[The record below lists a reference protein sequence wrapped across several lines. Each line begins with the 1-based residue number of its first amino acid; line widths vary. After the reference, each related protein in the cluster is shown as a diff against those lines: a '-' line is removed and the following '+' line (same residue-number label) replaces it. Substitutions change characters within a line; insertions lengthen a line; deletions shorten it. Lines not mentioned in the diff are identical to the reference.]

1 MICVYPADCTDFS
14 TNGNGTL
21 APLSAEVTET
31 LNGEYELTLVHPIDE
46 AGKWQRLVEGC
57 ILRAPVPAAMTPRV
71 NFSAPGDDSGAEV
84 YRIHTDFSGAETRAG
99 TLRLRSGPG
108 TKYKILASYKNK
120 SLVQII
126 AKTNS
131 SWYEVTAPDG
141 KHGYM
146 STKYLV
152 FDHREGSASEATSSV
167 VESRQLRDQP
177 FRIYRVVPELDKITV
192 YARHIFYDLLDN
204 MIQSYKPSSS
214 AVGASVVQTVSSSC
228 LSEHDFTFYSD
239 LDSTAEEVEFENVN
253 PVDAILGEGG
263 IVEKYTG
270 ELTRDWFDV
279 FVVKRVG
286 QDSNVQ
292 IRQAKNLLGIS
303 YDIDLTDVVTR
314 IMPTGEDADGNV
326 LYLPEL
332 YIDSPLIGSYTHP
345 KWIHLAVSE
354 AKEKTDGD
362 ETKTKEQCYVE
373 MRSEAQAQFDAGCD
387 TPTVTLNV
395 DFINCADTEEYREYG
410 FLQNIYLG
418 DAVRVIAPRIGVWV
432 SMRMTQYTY
441 DCLTKKYTQ
450 MTLGPVADTVEGNVI
465 SARQLPS
472 GIITGSKLA
481 INSVGTGALQS
492 GSVGSVQIQMA
503 AIETAHIQDAAIASA
518 KIADAAIGTAK
529 IQDAA
534 VVKAKI
540 AEGAIGSAQIEDVS
554 ITRAKIGN
562 AAIGA
567 AQIEDGVITSAKIGA
582 GEIQT
587 ANIHDA
593 TITTAKITD
602 GAVKNAKIENGA
614 IDTAKIADAAITNA
628 KIGGA
633 AIGTANIQDGAIVRA
648 KILDGEIVTA
658 KIADLAVTG
667 AKIADLAVTTAKI
680 AQAAITN
687 AQIANAAVDTAQIAL
702 GAITAALIAQGA
714 VGTAQI
720 ADASITD
727 AKIVE
732 LTANKINAGTLSV
745 ERLIIRGNNQSL
757 IYAINNMGQP
767 VSAEV
772 DTIDGYVLTQ
782 RTITADKIVT
792 HSITANEL
800 AAHTITANEIL
811 AGTITGNE
819 IAAATIEGSNIKA
832 GTLTTS
838 HVAANFGQTLDLS
851 SNTGINQTVQQIYDD
866 MDAAIAAV
874 GGAEVIVGTQTAA
887 TNAWTG
893 VASFDELKDGQTIL
907 YWLPFAGTSTAA
919 TLNLTLKDGTTTG
932 AKNVYINGTTRCTT
946 QIAVGNVTQMTY
958 RVNTPINGS
967 GSYTGWWITR
977 NQDTTTNYYDRIN
990 YKASV
995 TAVGAIAAGRLG
1007 VFNSAGK
1014 LMLLSTTAFDVT
1026 KPILYVGTAYTASVL
1041 TQTNNYISWG
1051 TAFNLAN
1058 TVSGFSGTAGATVY
1072 IKGTLNGS
1080 MLTPAAG
1087 VLTTT
1092 VPTTED
1098 GYTYVLLGLMS
1109 TTTNAVLAPE
1119 HPMFRYYNGGFKT
1132 VSQIAYEAFVEAD
1145 EAQQAIADL
1154 EIGGRNYVLNSDTE
1168 SSGAADLIGR
1178 YALSEPMVADEE
1190 YTVSLSLSMED
1201 LSRITVRTSDGD
1213 QVLATIELDDVSLQT
1228 VKATFTAQYAS
1239 GKTPDDDPN
1248 YGDILI
1254 YRQPTGDANPGT
1266 TTIHWIK
1273 LEKGNRAT
1281 DWTAAPE
1288 DGEASLETKLS
1299 SVRAQISTEADSIR
1313 QEVQATYALA
1323 SDMTQVRSQVGTLSQ
1338 QSESNF
1344 TWAVTRINQLQE
1356 DLTNAH
1362 EATEDE
1368 LAIFR
1373 TYMSFDENGLV
1384 IGKTGN
1390 PFTFRVV
1397 NDRLAFYMNDTE
1409 VAYLSNNKLY
1419 VTQAEILSKLIIG
1432 HFAFEPQTN
1441 GNLSLIYNG

>member
-1 MICVYPADCTDFS
+1 MICVYPADCIDFS

-71 NFSAPGDDSGAEV
+71 NFTAPGDDNRTEV
-84 YRIHTDFSGAETRAG
+84 WRVNTDFSGAETRKG

-108 TKYKILASYKNK
+108 TKYKVLATYKNG
-120 SLVQII
+120 SFVQVI

-146 STKYLV
+146 STTYLV
-152 FDHREGSASEATSSV
+152 LDHTEGSASEATSSV

-192 YARHIFYDLLDN
+192 YARHVFYDLLDN
-204 MIQSYKPSSS
+204 MIKSYKPSSS
-214 AVGASVVQTVSSSC
+214 AVGASVVQTISSSC

-239 LDSTAEEVEFENVN
+239 LDSQAEDVEFENCN
-253 PVDAILGEGG
+253 PVDALLGEGG
-263 IVEKYTG
+263 VVEKYTG
-270 ELTRDWFDV
+270 ELTRDWWDV
-279 FVVKRVG
+279 YVVKRVG

-332 YIDSPLIGSYTHP
+332 YLDSPLIGSYTHP

-362 ETKTKEQCYVE
+362 DKKTKEQCYAE
-373 MRSEAQAQFDAGCD
+373 MRSQAQAQFDAGCD
-387 TPTVTLNV
+387 TPTVTLSV

-450 MTLGPVADTVEGNVI
+450 MTLGTVADTVEGNVI

-503 AIETAHIQDAAIASA
+503 AIETAHIQDAAISKAKIGEAAVGTAQIEDAAIVRA
-518 KIADAAIGTAK
+518 KIA
-529 IQDAA
+529 Q
-534 VVKAKI
+534 
-540 AEGAIGSAQIEDVS
+540 GAIGSAQIDDAS
-554 ITRAKIGN
+554 ITRAKIGE

-593 TITTAKITD
+593 AITTAKITD

-628 KIGGA
+628 KIDGA

-757 IYAINNMGQP
+757 IYAINNMGQL

-772 DTIDGYVLTQ
+772 DTIDGYVLTE
-782 RTITADKIVT
+782 RTITADKIVV

-838 HVAANFGQTLDLS
+838 HVAADFGQSLDLS
-851 SNTGINQTVQQIYDD
+851 SNQSV
-866 MDAAIAAV
+866 AISVERAMA
-874 GGAEVIVGTQTAA
+874 GMEV
-887 TNAWTG
+887 
-893 VASFDELKDGQTIL
+893 
-907 YWLPFAGTSTAA
+907 
-919 TLNLTLKDGTTTG
+919 
-932 AKNVYINGTTRCTT
+932 
-946 QIAVGNVTQMTY
+946 
-958 RVNTPINGS
+958 
-967 GSYTGWWITR
+967 
-977 NQDTTTNYYDRIN
+977 
-990 YKASV
+990 
-995 TAVGAIAAGRLG
+995 
-1007 VFNSAGK
+1007 
-1014 LMLLSTTAFDVT
+1014 
-1026 KPILYVGTAYTASVL
+1026 
-1041 TQTNNYISWG
+1041 
-1051 TAFNLAN
+1051 
-1058 TVSGFSGTAGATVY
+1058 
-1072 IKGTLNGS
+1072 
-1080 MLTPAAG
+1080 
-1087 VLTTT
+1087 
-1092 VPTTED
+1092 
-1098 GYTYVLLGLMS
+1098 
-1109 TTTNAVLAPE
+1109 
-1119 HPMFRYYNGGFKT
+1119 
-1132 VSQIAYEAFVEAD
+1132 
-1145 EAQQAIADL
+1145 
-1154 EIGGRNYVLNSDTE
+1154 GGRNYVLNSDSENT
-1168 SSGAADLIGR
+1168 GTDDLIAR
-1178 YALSEPMVADEE
+1178 YSLAEAMEEDEK
-1190 YTVSLSLSMED
+1190 YTISLSISMED

-1213 QVLATIELDDVSLQT
+1213 KVLATISLDDVGIQT
-1228 VKATFTAQYAS
+1228 VKATFTAEYAS
-1239 GKTPDDDPN
+1239 GKSPEDNPS

-1254 YRQPTGDANPGT
+1254 YREPTGDADPGT
-1266 TTIHWIK
+1266 TTVHWVK
-1273 LEKGNRAT
+1273 LERGTLAT
-1281 DWTAAPE
+1281 DYTAAPE
-1288 DGEASLETKLS
+1288 DGEASLEQKLS
-1299 SVRAQISTEADSIR
+1299 SVRAQISNEGDSIR

-1323 SDMTQVRSQVGTLSQ
+1323 SDMSQVKTQVGTLSQ

>member
-1 MICVYPADCTDFS
+1 MICVYPADCADFS

-21 APLSAEVTET
+21 SPLSANVTET
-31 LNGEYELTLVHPIDE
+31 LNGEYELELVHPIDE

-71 NFSAPGDDSGAEV
+71 HFSALGDDSGAEV
-84 YRIHTDFSGAETRAG
+84 WRVNTDFSGAQTRKG

-108 TKYKILASYKNK
+108 TKYKTLASYKHG
-120 SLVQII
+120 SLVQVVT
-126 AKTNS
+126 KTNS

-146 STKYLV
+146 STTYLV
-152 FDHREGSASEATSSV
+152 FDHRESSASEAVSST
-167 VESRQLRDQP
+167 VEERQLRDQP

-192 YARHIFYDLLDN
+192 YARHVFYDLLDN
-204 MIQSYKPSSS
+204 MIKSYKPSSS
-214 AVGASVVQTVSSSC
+214 AVGASVVQTISSSC

-239 LDSTAEEVEFENVN
+239 LDSRAEDVEFVNIN
-253 PVDAILGEGG
+253 PVDALLGEGG
-263 IVEKYTG
+263 VVEKYKG
-270 ELTRDWFDV
+270 ELTRDWWDV
-279 FVVKRVG
+279 FLVKRVG

-303 YDIDLTDVVTR
+303 YDVDLTDVVTR

-332 YIDSPLIGSYTHP
+332 FIDSPLIGNYTHQ
-345 KWIHLAVSE
+345 KWIHLPVSD

-362 ETKTKEQCYVE
+362 DKKTKEQCYAA
-373 MRSEAQAQFDAGCD
+373 MREAVQAQYDAGCD
-387 TPTVTLNV
+387 MPTVTLNV
-395 DFINCADTEEYREYG
+395 DFINCAETEEYKEYG

-418 DAVRVIAPRIGVWV
+418 DAVRVIAPRIGVQV

-441 DCLTKKYTQ
+441 DCLTKKYTS
-450 MTLGPVADTVEGNVI
+450 MTLGTVADTVEGNTI

-503 AIETAHIQDAAIASA
+503 AIETAHIQDAAISNAKIGQAAVGTANIQDASIVQA
-518 KIADAAIGTAK
+518 KIAEGAIGTAQ
-529 IQDAA
+529 IGDATIDR
-534 VVKAKI
+534 AKI
-540 AEGAIGSAQIEDVS
+540 KEGAIGSAQIED
-554 ITRAKIGN
+554 
-562 AAIGA
+562 
-567 AQIEDGVITSAKIGA
+567 GVITAAHIGA
-582 GEIQT
+582 GEIQE
-587 ANIHDA
+587 ANIHDGA
-593 TITTAKITD
+593 ITHAKITD
-602 GAVKNAKIENGA
+602 GAIRNAHIQDGA

-633 AIGTANIQDGAIVRA
+633 AISTANIQDGAIVRA

-658 KIADLAVTG
+658 KIADLAVAG

-757 IYAINNMGQP
+757 IYAINNMGQL

-772 DTIDGYVLTQ
+772 DTIDGYVLTE
-782 RTITADKIVT
+782 RTITADKIVV

-838 HVAANFGQTLDLS
+838 HVAADFGESLDLS
-851 SNTGINQTVQQIYDD
+851 SNRSV
-866 MDAAIAAV
+866 AISV
-874 GGAEVIVGTQTAA
+874 E
-887 TNAWTG
+887 
-893 VASFDELKDGQTIL
+893 
-907 YWLPFAGTSTAA
+907 
-919 TLNLTLKDGTTTG
+919 
-932 AKNVYINGTTRCTT
+932 
-946 QIAVGNVTQMTY
+946 
-958 RVNTPINGS
+958 
-967 GSYTGWWITR
+967 
-977 NQDTTTNYYDRIN
+977 
-990 YKASV
+990 KALEGMSV
-995 TAVGAIAAGRLG
+995 
-1007 VFNSAGK
+1007 
-1014 LMLLSTTAFDVT
+1014 
-1026 KPILYVGTAYTASVL
+1026 
-1041 TQTNNYISWG
+1041 
-1051 TAFNLAN
+1051 
-1058 TVSGFSGTAGATVY
+1058 
-1072 IKGTLNGS
+1072 
-1080 MLTPAAG
+1080 
-1087 VLTTT
+1087 
-1092 VPTTED
+1092 
-1098 GYTYVLLGLMS
+1098 
-1109 TTTNAVLAPE
+1109 
-1119 HPMFRYYNGGFKT
+1119 
-1132 VSQIAYEAFVEAD
+1132 
-1145 EAQQAIADL
+1145 
-1154 EIGGRNYVLNSDTE
+1154 GGRNYVLNSGSE
-1168 SSGAADLIGR
+1168 STGTADLIAR
-1178 YALSEPMVADEE
+1178 YSLAEAMEE
-1190 YTVSLSLSMED
+1190 GETYSISLSISMLD
-1201 LSRITVRTSDGD
+1201 LSRITVRTSEGD
-1213 QVLATIELDDVSLQT
+1213 KVLATIRLDDVDTQT
-1228 VKATFTAQYAS
+1228 VNASFTAEYAS
-1239 GKTPDDDPN
+1239 GKTPDDNPD

-1254 YRQPTGDANPGT
+1254 YRDPTGDADPET
-1266 TTIHWIK
+1266 TTVHWVK
-1273 LEKGNRAT
+1273 LEKGSMAT
-1281 DWTAAPE
+1281 DYTAAPE
-1288 DGEASLETKLS
+1288 DGEASLEQKLA
-1299 SVRAQISTEADSIR
+1299 SVRAQISTEGDSIR
-1313 QEVQATYALA
+1313 QEVQANYALA
-1323 SDMTQVRSQVGTLSQ
+1323 SDMSQVKSQMGTLSE

-1344 TWAVTRINQLQE
+1344 TWAVTRINQMQQDME
-1356 DLTNAH
+1356 TAQ
-1362 EATEDE
+1362 EATEE
-1368 LAIFR
+1368 QLAVFR
-1373 TYMSFDENGLV
+1373 TYMTFDEDGLI

-1397 NDRLAFYMNDTE
+1397 NDRLTFYMNDTE

-1419 VTQAEILSKLIIG
+1419 VTQAEIISKLIIG
-1432 HFAFEPQTN
+1432 RFAFEPQTN

>member
-71 NFSAPGDDSGAEV
+71 NFTAPGDDNRTEV
-84 YRIHTDFSGAETRAG
+84 WRVNTDFSGAETRKG

-108 TKYKILASYKNK
+108 TKYKVLATYKNG
-120 SLVQII
+120 SFVQVI

-146 STKYLV
+146 STTYLV
-152 FDHREGSASEATSSV
+152 LDHTEGSASEATSSV

-192 YARHIFYDLLDN
+192 YARHVFYDLLDN
-204 MIQSYKPSSS
+204 MIKSYKPSSS
-214 AVGASVVQTVSSSC
+214 AVGASVVQTISSSC

-239 LDSTAEEVEFENVN
+239 LDSQAEDVEFENCN
-253 PVDAILGEGG
+253 PVDALLGEGG
-263 IVEKYTG
+263 VVEKYTG
-270 ELTRDWFDV
+270 ELTRDWWDV
-279 FVVKRVG
+279 YVVKRVG

-332 YIDSPLIGSYTHP
+332 FLDSPLIGSYTHP

-362 ETKTKEQCYVE
+362 DKKTKEQCYTE
-373 MRSEAQAQFDAGCD
+373 MRSQAQAQFDAGCD
-387 TPTVTLNV
+387 TPTVTLSV

-450 MTLGPVADTVEGNVI
+450 MTLGTVSDTVEGNVI

-472 GIITGSKLA
+472 SIITGSKLA
-481 INSVGTGALQS
+481 INSVGTGQLQS

-503 AIETAHIQDAAIASA
+503 AIETAHIQDAAISKAKIGEAAVGTAQIEDAAIVRA
-518 KIADAAIGTAK
+518 KIA
-529 IQDAA
+529 Q
-534 VVKAKI
+534 
-540 AEGAIGSAQIEDVS
+540 GAIGSAQIDDAS
-554 ITRAKIGN
+554 ITRAKIGE

-593 TITTAKITD
+593 AITTAKIVD

-628 KIGGA
+628 KIDGA

-757 IYAINNMGQP
+757 IYAINNMGEL

-772 DTIDGYVLTQ
+772 DTIDGYVLTE
-782 RTITADKIVT
+782 RTITADKIVV

-838 HVAANFGQTLDLS
+838 HVAADFGQSLDLS
-851 SNTGINQTVQQIYDD
+851 SNQSV
-866 MDAAIAAV
+866 AISVERAMA
-874 GGAEVIVGTQTAA
+874 GMEV
-887 TNAWTG
+887 
-893 VASFDELKDGQTIL
+893 
-907 YWLPFAGTSTAA
+907 
-919 TLNLTLKDGTTTG
+919 
-932 AKNVYINGTTRCTT
+932 
-946 QIAVGNVTQMTY
+946 
-958 RVNTPINGS
+958 
-967 GSYTGWWITR
+967 
-977 NQDTTTNYYDRIN
+977 
-990 YKASV
+990 
-995 TAVGAIAAGRLG
+995 
-1007 VFNSAGK
+1007 
-1014 LMLLSTTAFDVT
+1014 
-1026 KPILYVGTAYTASVL
+1026 
-1041 TQTNNYISWG
+1041 
-1051 TAFNLAN
+1051 
-1058 TVSGFSGTAGATVY
+1058 
-1072 IKGTLNGS
+1072 
-1080 MLTPAAG
+1080 
-1087 VLTTT
+1087 
-1092 VPTTED
+1092 
-1098 GYTYVLLGLMS
+1098 
-1109 TTTNAVLAPE
+1109 
-1119 HPMFRYYNGGFKT
+1119 
-1132 VSQIAYEAFVEAD
+1132 
-1145 EAQQAIADL
+1145 
-1154 EIGGRNYVLNSDTE
+1154 GGRNYVLNSDSENT
-1168 SSGAADLIGR
+1168 GTADLIAR
-1178 YALSEPMVADEE
+1178 YTLAEAMEEDEK
-1190 YTVSLSLSMED
+1190 YTVSLSISMED

-1213 QVLATIELDDVSLQT
+1213 KVLATISLDDVGIQT
-1228 VKATFTAQYAS
+1228 VKATFTAEYAS
-1239 GKTPDDDPN
+1239 GKSPEDIPS

-1254 YRQPTGDANPGT
+1254 YREPTGDADPGT
-1266 TTIHWIK
+1266 TTVHWIK
-1273 LEKGNRAT
+1273 LERGTLAT
-1281 DWTAAPE
+1281 DYTAAPE
-1288 DGEASLETKLS
+1288 DGEASLEQKLS
-1299 SVRAQISTEADSIR
+1299 SVRAQISNEGDSIR

-1323 SDMTQVRSQVGTLSQ
+1323 SDMSQVKTQVGTLSQ

>member
-1 MICVYPADCTDFS
+1 MVSEQRRITRRFLFTLLEVIPMICVYRADCTDFS

-71 NFSAPGDDSGAEV
+71 NFTAPGDDNRTEV
-84 YRIHTDFSGAETRAG
+84 WRVNTDFSGAETRKG

-108 TKYKILASYKNK
+108 TKYKVLATYKNG
-120 SLVQII
+120 SFVQVI

-146 STKYLV
+146 STTYLV
-152 FDHREGSASEATSSV
+152 LDHTEGSASEATSSV

-192 YARHIFYDLLDN
+192 YARHVFYDLLDN
-204 MIQSYKPSSS
+204 MIKSYKPSSS
-214 AVGASVVQTVSSSC
+214 AVGASVVQTISSSC

-239 LDSTAEEVEFENVN
+239 LDSQAEDVEFENCN
-253 PVDAILGEGG
+253 PVDALLGEGG
-263 IVEKYTG
+263 VVEKYTG
-270 ELTRDWFDV
+270 ELTRDWWDV
-279 FVVKRVG
+279 YVVKRVG
-286 QDSNVQ
+286 QESNVQ

-332 YIDSPLIGSYTHP
+332 FLDSPLIGSYTHP
-345 KWIHLAVSE
+345 KWIHLPVSE
-354 AKEKTDGD
+354 AKEVTDGD
-362 ETKTKEQCYVE
+362 EPKSKTQCYAE
-373 MRSEAQAQFDAGCD
+373 MRKAAQTEFDAGCD
-387 TPTVTLNV
+387 LPTVMLKV
-395 DFINCADTEEYREYG
+395 DFVNCSDAEEYKQYAALTDI
-410 FLQNIYLG
+410 FLG
-418 DAVRVIAPRIGVWV
+418 DSVRVIARRIGVEV

-441 DCLTKKYTQ
+441 DCLTKKYTSV
-450 MTLGPVADTVEGNVI
+450 TLGTVADTLASSMI
-465 SARQLPS
+465 STRQLAS
-472 GIITGSKLA
+472 GSITGAKLA
-481 INSVGTGALQS
+481 INSVGTGQLQS

-503 AIETAHIQDAAIASA
+503 AIETAHIQDAAISKAKIGEAAVGTAQIEDAAIIRA
-518 KIADAAIGTAK
+518 KIAQA
-529 IQDAA
+529 
-534 VVKAKI
+534 
-540 AEGAIGSAQIEDVS
+540 AIGSAQIDDAA
-554 ITRAKIGN
+554 ITRAKIDE

-582 GEIQT
+582 GEIQE
-587 ANIHDA
+587 ANIQDGA
-593 TITTAKITD
+593 ITRAKIVD
-602 GAVKNAKIENGA
+602 GAIRNAHIENGA

-628 KIGGA
+628 KIDGA

-687 AQIANAAVDTAQIAL
+687 AQIANAAVGTAQIAL
-702 GAITAALIAQGA
+702 GAITSALIAQGA
-714 VGTAQI
+714 IGTAQI
-720 ADASITD
+720 EDGSITN
-727 AKIVE
+727 AKIVD

-757 IYAINNMGQP
+757 IYAINNMGQL

-772 DTIDGYVLTQ
+772 DTIDGYVLTE
-782 RTITADKIVT
+782 RTITADKIVV

-838 HVAANFGQTLDLS
+838 HVAADFGQSLDLS
-851 SNTGINQTVQQIYDD
+851 SNQSV
-866 MDAAIAAV
+866 AISVERAMA
-874 GGAEVIVGTQTAA
+874 GMEV
-887 TNAWTG
+887 
-893 VASFDELKDGQTIL
+893 
-907 YWLPFAGTSTAA
+907 
-919 TLNLTLKDGTTTG
+919 
-932 AKNVYINGTTRCTT
+932 
-946 QIAVGNVTQMTY
+946 
-958 RVNTPINGS
+958 
-967 GSYTGWWITR
+967 
-977 NQDTTTNYYDRIN
+977 
-990 YKASV
+990 
-995 TAVGAIAAGRLG
+995 
-1007 VFNSAGK
+1007 
-1014 LMLLSTTAFDVT
+1014 
-1026 KPILYVGTAYTASVL
+1026 
-1041 TQTNNYISWG
+1041 
-1051 TAFNLAN
+1051 
-1058 TVSGFSGTAGATVY
+1058 
-1072 IKGTLNGS
+1072 
-1080 MLTPAAG
+1080 
-1087 VLTTT
+1087 
-1092 VPTTED
+1092 
-1098 GYTYVLLGLMS
+1098 
-1109 TTTNAVLAPE
+1109 
-1119 HPMFRYYNGGFKT
+1119 
-1132 VSQIAYEAFVEAD
+1132 
-1145 EAQQAIADL
+1145 
-1154 EIGGRNYVLNSDTE
+1154 GGRNYVLNSDSENT
-1168 SSGAADLIGR
+1168 GNADLIAR
-1178 YALSEPMVADEE
+1178 YSLAEAMEEDEK
-1190 YTVSLSLSMED
+1190 YTISLSISMED

-1213 QVLATIELDDVSLQT
+1213 KVLATISLDDVGIQT
-1228 VKATFTAQYAS
+1228 VKATFTAEYAS
-1239 GKTPDDDPN
+1239 GKSPEDNPS

-1254 YRQPTGDANPGT
+1254 YREPTGDADPGT
-1266 TTIHWIK
+1266 TTVHWVK
-1273 LEKGNRAT
+1273 LERGTLAT
-1281 DWTAAPE
+1281 DYTAAPE
-1288 DGEASLETKLS
+1288 DGEASLEQKLS
-1299 SVRAQISTEADSIR
+1299 SVRAQISNEGDSIR

-1323 SDMTQVRSQVGTLSQ
+1323 SDMSQVKTQVGTLSQ

>member
-46 AGKWQRLVEGC
+46 AGKWQRLGEGC
-57 ILRAPVPAAMTPRV
+57 ILHAPVPAAMTHRV
-71 NFSAPGDDSGAEV
+71 NFTAPGDDNRTEV
-84 YRIHTDFSGAETRAG
+84 WRVNTDFSGAETRKG

-108 TKYKILASYKNK
+108 TKYKVLATYKNG
-120 SLVQII
+120 SFVQVI

-146 STKYLV
+146 STTYLEL
-152 FDHREGSASEATSSV
+152 DHTEGSASEATSSV

-177 FRIYRVVPELDKITV
+177 FRIYRVVPGLDKITV
-192 YARHIFYDLLDN
+192 YARHVFYDLLDN
-204 MIQSYKPSSS
+204 MIKSYKPSSS
-214 AVGASVVQTVSSSC
+214 AVGASVVQTISSSC

-239 LDSTAEEVEFENVN
+239 MDSQAEDVEFENCN
-253 PVDAILGEGG
+253 PVDALLGEGG
-263 IVEKYTG
+263 VVEKYTG
-270 ELTRDWFDV
+270 ELTRDWWDV
-279 FVVKRVG
+279 YVVKRVG

-332 YIDSPLIGSYTHP
+332 FLDSPLIGRYTHP

-362 ETKTKEQCYVE
+362 EKKTKEQCYTE
-373 MRSEAQAQFDAGCD
+373 MRSQAQAQFDAGCD
-387 TPTVTLNV
+387 TPTVTLSV

-450 MTLGPVADTVEGNVI
+450 MTLGTVADTVEGNVI

-481 INSVGTGALQS
+481 INSVGTGQLQS

-503 AIETAHIQDAAIASA
+503 AIETAHIQDAAISKAKIGEAAVGAAQIEDAAIIRA
-518 KIADAAIGTAK
+518 KIA
-529 IQDAA
+529 Q
-534 VVKAKI
+534 
-540 AEGAIGSAQIEDVS
+540 GAIGSAQIDDAS
-554 ITRAKIGN
+554 ITRAKIGE

-593 TITTAKITD
+593 AITTAKITD

-702 GAITAALIAQGA
+702 GAITTALIAQGA

-757 IYAINNMGQP
+757 IYAINNMGEL

-772 DTIDGYVLTQ
+772 DTIDGYVLTE
-782 RTITADKIVT
+782 RTITADKIVV

-838 HVAANFGQTLDLS
+838 HAAADFGQSLDLS
-851 SNTGINQTVQQIYDD
+851 SNQSV
-866 MDAAIAAV
+866 AISVERAMA
-874 GGAEVIVGTQTAA
+874 GMEV
-887 TNAWTG
+887 
-893 VASFDELKDGQTIL
+893 
-907 YWLPFAGTSTAA
+907 
-919 TLNLTLKDGTTTG
+919 
-932 AKNVYINGTTRCTT
+932 
-946 QIAVGNVTQMTY
+946 
-958 RVNTPINGS
+958 
-967 GSYTGWWITR
+967 
-977 NQDTTTNYYDRIN
+977 
-990 YKASV
+990 
-995 TAVGAIAAGRLG
+995 
-1007 VFNSAGK
+1007 
-1014 LMLLSTTAFDVT
+1014 
-1026 KPILYVGTAYTASVL
+1026 
-1041 TQTNNYISWG
+1041 
-1051 TAFNLAN
+1051 
-1058 TVSGFSGTAGATVY
+1058 
-1072 IKGTLNGS
+1072 
-1080 MLTPAAG
+1080 
-1087 VLTTT
+1087 
-1092 VPTTED
+1092 
-1098 GYTYVLLGLMS
+1098 
-1109 TTTNAVLAPE
+1109 
-1119 HPMFRYYNGGFKT
+1119 
-1132 VSQIAYEAFVEAD
+1132 
-1145 EAQQAIADL
+1145 
-1154 EIGGRNYVLNSDTE
+1154 GGRNYALNSDSENT
-1168 SSGAADLIGR
+1168 GTADLIAR
-1178 YALSEPMVADEE
+1178 YTLAEAMEEDEK
-1190 YTVSLSLSMED
+1190 YTVSLSISMED
-1201 LSRITVRTSDGD
+1201 LSKITVRTSGGD
-1213 QVLATIELDDVSLQT
+1213 QVLATINLDDVSLQT
-1228 VKATFTAQYAS
+1228 VKVAFTAQYAS
-1239 GKTPDDDPN
+1239 GKTPDDDPSC
-1248 YGDILI
+1248 GDILI
-1254 YRQPTGDANPGT
+1254 YREPTGDADPGT
-1266 TTIHWIK
+1266 TTAHWIK
-1273 LEKGNRAT
+1273 LERGTLAT
-1281 DWTAAPE
+1281 DYTAAPE
-1288 DGEASLETKLS
+1288 DGEASLEQKLS
-1299 SVRAQISTEADSIR
+1299 SVRAQISNEGDSIR

-1323 SDMTQVRSQVGTLSQ
+1323 SDMSQVKTQVGTLSQ

-1419 VTQAEILSKLIIG
+1419 VTQAEIISKLIIG
-1432 HFAFEPQTN
+1432 RFAFEPQTN

>member
-21 APLSAEVTET
+21 SPLSAEVTET

-71 NFSAPGDDSGAEV
+71 HFSAPGDDSGADV
-84 YRIHTDFSGAETRAG
+84 WRVNTDFSGAQTRKG

-108 TKYKILASYKNK
+108 TKYKTLASYKHG
-120 SLVQII
+120 SLVQVV
-126 AKTNS
+126 AKTNN

-146 STKYLV
+146 STTYLV
-152 FDHREGSASEATSSV
+152 FDHRESSASEAVSST
-167 VESRQLRDQP
+167 VEERQLRDQP

-192 YARHIFYDLLDN
+192 YARHVFYDLLDN
-204 MIQSYKPSSS
+204 MIQSYKPSSA

-239 LDSTAEEVEFENVN
+239 LDSTAEDVEFENCN
-253 PVDAILGEGG
+253 PVDALLGEGG
-263 IVEKYTG
+263 VVEKYTG
-270 ELTRDWFDV
+270 ELTRDWWDV
-279 FVVKRVG
+279 YVVKRVG

-332 YIDSPLIGSYTHP
+332 FLDSPLIGSYTHP

-362 ETKTKEQCYVE
+362 DKKTKEQCYTE
-373 MRSEAQAQFDAGCD
+373 MRSQAQAQFDAGCD
-387 TPTVTLNV
+387 TPTVTLSV

-441 DCLTKKYTQ
+441 DCMTKKYTQ
-450 MTLGPVADTVEGNVI
+450 MTLGTVADTVEGNVI

-472 GIITGSKLA
+472 GIITGNKLA
-481 INSVGTGALQS
+481 INSVGTGQLQS

-503 AIETAHIQDAAIASA
+503 AIETAHIQDAAISKAKIGEAAVGTAQIEDAAIVRA
-518 KIADAAIGTAK
+518 KIA
-529 IQDAA
+529 Q
-534 VVKAKI
+534 
-540 AEGAIGSAQIEDVS
+540 GAIGSAQIDDAS
-554 ITRAKIGN
+554 ITRAKIGE

-593 TITTAKITD
+593 AITTAKITD

-614 IDTAKIADAAITNA
+614 IDTAKIADAVITNA
-628 KIGGA
+628 KIDGA
-633 AIGTANIQDGAIVRA
+633 AIGTANIQDSAIVRA

-687 AQIANAAVDTAQIAL
+687 AKIANAAVDTAQIAL
-702 GAITAALIAQGA
+702 GAITAALIAHGA

-732 LTANKINAGTLSV
+732 LTANKITAGTLSV
-745 ERLIIRGNNQSL
+745 ERLIIRGSEQSL
-757 IYAINNMGQP
+757 IYAINNMGQL

-866 MDAAIAAV
+866 MDAAIAAA

-893 VASFDELKDGQTIL
+893 VASFSELKDGQTIL
-907 YWLPFAGTSTAA
+907 YWLPYAGTSTAA
-919 TLNLTLKDGTTTG
+919 TLNLTLSGGGTTG

-946 QIAVGNVTQMTY
+946 QIAVGNVVQMTY

-977 NQDTTTNYYDRIN
+977 NQDTTTNYFDRIN

-995 TAVGAIAAGRLG
+995 TAAGAIPSGRLG

-1014 LMLLSTTAFDVT
+1014 LILLSTTAFDVT
-1026 KPILYVGTAYTASVL
+1026 KPILYIGTAYTASAL
-1041 TQTNNYISWG
+1041 TQTNNYIAWG
-1051 TAFNLAN
+1051 TAFSLAN

-1080 MLTPAAG
+1080 MFAPVTG

-1098 GYTYVLLGLMS
+1098 GYTYILLGLMS
-1109 TTTNAVLAPE
+1109 TTVNAVLAPE
-1119 HPMFRYYNGGFKT
+1119 HPMFQFRNGSFKT
-1132 VSQIAYEAFVEAD
+1132 ISQLAYEAFVEAE
-1145 EAQQAIADL
+1145 EAQEAIDNL
-1154 EIGGRNYVLNSDTE
+1154 EVGGRNYALA
-1168 SSGAADLIGR
+1168 SGSEQTGTADLIAR
-1178 YALSEPMVADEE
+1178 YALSEPMVEGDE
-1190 YTVSLSLSMED
+1190 YTISLSISMED
-1201 LSRITVRTSDGD
+1201 LTRITVRTSGGLER
-1213 QVLATIELDDVSLQT
+1213 LATVNLDDLGLQT
-1228 VKATFTAQYAS
+1228 VKVTFIASYADNAS
-1239 GKTPDDDPN
+1239 PDDDPDN
-1248 YGDILI
+1248 ADILI
-1254 YRQPTGDANPGT
+1254 YREPTGDADPGT
-1266 TTIHWIK
+1266 TTIHWLK

-1288 DGEASLETKLS
+1288 DSEEALETKLA

-1313 QEVQATYALA
+1313 SEVQATYALA
-1323 SDMTQVRSQVGTLSQ
+1323 SDMTQVRSQVGTLSE

-1344 TWAVTRINQLQE
+1344 TWAVTRINQMQQDME
-1356 DLTNAH
+1356 TAQ
-1362 EATEDE
+1362 EATEE
-1368 LAIFR
+1368 QLAIFR
-1373 TYMSFDENGLV
+1373 TYMSFDDNGLV

-1419 VTQAEILSKLIIG
+1419 VTQAEILTKLIIG

>member
-31 LNGEYELTLVHPIDE
+31 LNGEYELTLVHPIDD
-46 AGKWQRLVEGC
+46 AGKCQRLVEGC

-71 NFSAPGDDSGAEV
+71 NFTAPGDDNRTEV
-84 YRIHTDFSGAETRAG
+84 WRVNTDFSGAETRKG

-108 TKYKILASYKNK
+108 TKYKVLATYKNG
-120 SLVQII
+120 SFVQVI
-126 AKTNS
+126 AKASS

-146 STKYLV
+146 STTYLV
-152 FDHREGSASEATSSV
+152 LDHTEGSASEATSSV

-192 YARHIFYDLLDN
+192 YARHVFYDLLDN
-204 MIQSYKPSSS
+204 MIKSYKPSSS
-214 AVGASVVQTVSSSC
+214 AVGASVVQTISSSC

-239 LDSTAEEVEFENVN
+239 LDSQAEDVEFENCN
-253 PVDAILGEGG
+253 PVDALLGEGG
-263 IVEKYTG
+263 VVEKYTG
-270 ELTRDWFDV
+270 ELTRDWWDV
-279 FVVKRVG
+279 YVVKRVG

-332 YIDSPLIGSYTHP
+332 FLDSPLIGSYTHP

-362 ETKTKEQCYVE
+362 DKKTKEQCYAE
-373 MRSEAQAQFDAGCD
+373 MRSQAQAQFDAGCD
-387 TPTVTLNV
+387 TPTVTLSV

-450 MTLGPVADTVEGNVI
+450 MTLGTVADTVEGNVI

-481 INSVGTGALQS
+481 INSVGTGQLQS

-503 AIETAHIQDAAIASA
+503 AIETAHIQDAAISKAKIGEAAVGTAQIEDAAIIRA
-518 KIADAAIGTAK
+518 KIA
-529 IQDAA
+529 Q
-534 VVKAKI
+534 
-540 AEGAIGSAQIEDVS
+540 GAIGSAQIDDAS
-554 ITRAKIGN
+554 ITRAKIGE

-587 ANIHDA
+587 ANIHDGA
-593 TITTAKITD
+593 ITNAKITN
-602 GAVKNAKIENGA
+602 GAIRNAHIQDGA

-628 KIGGA
+628 KIDGA

-745 ERLIIRGNNQSL
+745 ERLIRGNNQSL
-757 IYAINNMGQP
+757 IYAINNMGQL

-772 DTIDGYVLTQ
+772 DTIDGYVLTE
-782 RTITADKIVT
+782 RTITADKIVV

-838 HVAANFGQTLDLS
+838 HVAADFGQSLDLS
-851 SNTGINQTVQQIYDD
+851 SNQSV
-866 MDAAIAAV
+866 AISVERAMA
-874 GGAEVIVGTQTAA
+874 GMEV
-887 TNAWTG
+887 
-893 VASFDELKDGQTIL
+893 
-907 YWLPFAGTSTAA
+907 
-919 TLNLTLKDGTTTG
+919 
-932 AKNVYINGTTRCTT
+932 
-946 QIAVGNVTQMTY
+946 
-958 RVNTPINGS
+958 
-967 GSYTGWWITR
+967 
-977 NQDTTTNYYDRIN
+977 
-990 YKASV
+990 
-995 TAVGAIAAGRLG
+995 
-1007 VFNSAGK
+1007 
-1014 LMLLSTTAFDVT
+1014 
-1026 KPILYVGTAYTASVL
+1026 
-1041 TQTNNYISWG
+1041 
-1051 TAFNLAN
+1051 
-1058 TVSGFSGTAGATVY
+1058 
-1072 IKGTLNGS
+1072 
-1080 MLTPAAG
+1080 
-1087 VLTTT
+1087 
-1092 VPTTED
+1092 
-1098 GYTYVLLGLMS
+1098 
-1109 TTTNAVLAPE
+1109 
-1119 HPMFRYYNGGFKT
+1119 
-1132 VSQIAYEAFVEAD
+1132 
-1145 EAQQAIADL
+1145 
-1154 EIGGRNYVLNSDTE
+1154 GGRNYVLNSDSENT
-1168 SSGAADLIGR
+1168 GNADLIAR
-1178 YALSEPMVADEE
+1178 YSLAEAMEEDEK
-1190 YTVSLSLSMED
+1190 YTISLSISMED

-1213 QVLATIELDDVSLQT
+1213 KVLATISLDDVGTQT
-1228 VKATFTAQYAS
+1228 VKTTFTAQYAS
-1239 GKTPDDDPN
+1239 GKAPDDDPS

-1254 YRQPTGDANPGT
+1254 YREPTGDADPGT
-1266 TTIHWIK
+1266 TTVHWIK
-1273 LEKGNRAT
+1273 LERGTMAT
-1281 DWTAAPE
+1281 DYTAAPE
-1288 DGEASLETKLS
+1288 DGEASLEQKLS
-1299 SVRAQISTEADSIR
+1299 SVRAQISNEGDSIR

-1323 SDMTQVRSQVGTLSQ
+1323 SDMSQVKTQVGTLSQ

>member
-14 TNGNGTL
+14 TNGNGTIE
-21 APLSAEVTET
+21 PTSALVTET
-31 LNGEYELTLVHPIDE
+31 LNGEYELQLVHPIDD

-57 ILRAPVPAAMTPRV
+57 ILRAPVPAATTPRV
-71 NFSAPGDDSGAEV
+71 HFSAPGDDSGTEI
-84 YRIHTDFSGAETRAG
+84 YRIHTDFPGAETRKG
-99 TLRLRSGPG
+99 TLNLRSGPG
-108 TKYKILASYKNK
+108 RNYKILAAYKNT
-120 SLVQII
+120 LTVQVI
-126 AKTNS
+126 AKTS
-131 SWYEVTAPDG
+131 SAWYEVTAPDG

-146 STKYLV
+146 STTYLV
-152 FDHREGSASEATSSV
+152 LDHTEGSASEATSSV

-192 YARHIFYDLLDN
+192 YARHVFYDLLDN
-204 MIQSYKPSSS
+204 MIKSYKPSSS
-214 AVGASVVQTVSSSC
+214 AVGASVVQTISSSC

-239 LDSTAEEVEFENVN
+239 LDSRAEDVEFENCN
-253 PVDAILGEGG
+253 PVDALLGEGG
-263 IVEKYTG
+263 VVEKYTG
-270 ELTRDWFDV
+270 ELTRDWWDV
-279 FVVKRVG
+279 YVVKRVG

-332 YIDSPLIGSYTHP
+332 FLDSPLIGSYTHP

-362 ETKTKEQCYVE
+362 EKKTKEQCYTE
-373 MRSEAQAQFDAGCD
+373 MRSQAQAQFDAGCD
-387 TPTVTLNV
+387 TPTVTLSV

-450 MTLGPVADTVEGNVI
+450 MTLGTVADTVEGNVI

-481 INSVGTGALQS
+481 INSVGAGQLQS

-503 AIETAHIQDAAIASA
+503 AIETAHIQDAAISKAKIGEAAVGAAQIEDAAIIRA
-518 KIADAAIGTAK
+518 KIA
-529 IQDAA
+529 QS
-534 VVKAKI
+534 
-540 AEGAIGSAQIEDVS
+540 AIGSAQIDDAS
-554 ITRAKIGN
+554 ITRAKIGE

-582 GEIQT
+582 GEIQE

-593 TITTAKITD
+593 AITTAKITD

-628 KIGGA
+628 KIDGA

-658 KIADLAVTG
+658 KIADLVVTG

-757 IYAINNMGQP
+757 IYAINNMGQL

-772 DTIDGYVLTQ
+772 DTIDGYVLTE
-782 RTITADKIVT
+782 RTITADKIMV

-811 AGTITGNE
+811 AETITGNE

-838 HVAANFGQTLDLS
+838 HVAADFGQSLDLS
-851 SNTGINQTVQQIYDD
+851 SNQSV
-866 MDAAIAAV
+866 AISVERAMA
-874 GGAEVIVGTQTAA
+874 GMEV
-887 TNAWTG
+887 
-893 VASFDELKDGQTIL
+893 
-907 YWLPFAGTSTAA
+907 
-919 TLNLTLKDGTTTG
+919 
-932 AKNVYINGTTRCTT
+932 
-946 QIAVGNVTQMTY
+946 
-958 RVNTPINGS
+958 
-967 GSYTGWWITR
+967 
-977 NQDTTTNYYDRIN
+977 
-990 YKASV
+990 
-995 TAVGAIAAGRLG
+995 
-1007 VFNSAGK
+1007 
-1014 LMLLSTTAFDVT
+1014 
-1026 KPILYVGTAYTASVL
+1026 
-1041 TQTNNYISWG
+1041 
-1051 TAFNLAN
+1051 
-1058 TVSGFSGTAGATVY
+1058 
-1072 IKGTLNGS
+1072 
-1080 MLTPAAG
+1080 
-1087 VLTTT
+1087 
-1092 VPTTED
+1092 
-1098 GYTYVLLGLMS
+1098 
-1109 TTTNAVLAPE
+1109 
-1119 HPMFRYYNGGFKT
+1119 
-1132 VSQIAYEAFVEAD
+1132 
-1145 EAQQAIADL
+1145 
-1154 EIGGRNYVLNSDTE
+1154 GGRNYVLNSDSENT
-1168 SSGAADLIGR
+1168 GTADLIAR
-1178 YALSEPMVADEE
+1178 YSLAEAMEEDEK
-1190 YTVSLSLSMED
+1190 YTISLSISMED
-1201 LSRITVRTSDGD
+1201 LSKITVRTSGGD
-1213 QVLATIELDDVSLQT
+1213 QVLATINLDDVSLQT
-1228 VKATFTAQYAS
+1228 VKVTFTAQYAS
-1239 GKTPDDDPN
+1239 GKTPDDDPS

-1254 YRQPTGDANPGT
+1254 YREPTGDADPGT
-1266 TTIHWIK
+1266 TTVHWIK
-1273 LEKGNRAT
+1273 LERGTLAT
-1281 DWTAAPE
+1281 DYTAAPE
-1288 DGEASLETKLS
+1288 DGEASLEQKLS
-1299 SVRAQISTEADSIR
+1299 SVRAQISNEGDSIR
-1313 QEVQATYALA
+1313 QEVQANYALA
-1323 SDMTQVRSQVGTLSQ
+1323 SDMSQVKTQVGTLSQ

-1373 TYMSFDENGLV
+1373 TYMSFDENGLL

>member
-71 NFSAPGDDSGAEV
+71 NFTAPGDDNRTEV
-84 YRIHTDFSGAETRAG
+84 WRVNTDFSGAETRKG

-108 TKYKILASYKNK
+108 TKYKVLATYKNG
-120 SLVQII
+120 SFVQVI

-146 STKYLV
+146 STTYLV
-152 FDHREGSASEATSSV
+152 LDHTEGSASEATSSV

-192 YARHIFYDLLDN
+192 YARHVFYDLLDN
-204 MIQSYKPSSS
+204 MIKSYKPSSS
-214 AVGASVVQTVSSSC
+214 AVGASVVQTISSSC

-239 LDSTAEEVEFENVN
+239 LDSQAEDVEFENCN
-253 PVDAILGEGG
+253 PVDALLGEGG
-263 IVEKYTG
+263 VVEKYTG
-270 ELTRDWFDV
+270 ELTRDWWDV
-279 FVVKRVG
+279 YVVKRVG

-303 YDIDLTDVVTR
+303 YDIDLTDVVTS

-332 YIDSPLIGSYTHP
+332 FLDSPLIGSYTHP

-362 ETKTKEQCYVE
+362 DKKTKEQCYVE
-373 MRSEAQAQFDAGCD
+373 MRSQAQAQFDAGCD
-387 TPTVTLNV
+387 TPTVTLSV
-395 DFINCADTEEYREYG
+395 DFINCAETEEYREYG

-441 DCLTKKYTQ
+441 DCLTKKYIQ
-450 MTLGPVADTVEGNVI
+450 MTLGTVADTVEGNVI

-481 INSVGTGALQS
+481 INSVGTGQLQS

-503 AIETAHIQDAAIASA
+503 AIETAHIQDAAISKAKIGEAAVGTAQIEDAAIVRA
-518 KIADAAIGTAK
+518 KIA
-529 IQDAA
+529 Q
-534 VVKAKI
+534 
-540 AEGAIGSAQIEDVS
+540 GAIGSAQIDDAS
-554 ITRAKIGN
+554 ITRAKIGE

-587 ANIHDA
+587 ANINDA
-593 TITTAKITD
+593 AITTAKIVD

-628 KIGGA
+628 KIDGA

-757 IYAINNMGQP
+757 IYAINNMGQL

-772 DTIDGYVLTQ
+772 DTIDGYVLTE
-782 RTITADKIVT
+782 RTITADKIVV

-838 HVAANFGQTLDLS
+838 HVAADFGQSLDLS
-851 SNTGINQTVQQIYDD
+851 SNQSV
-866 MDAAIAAV
+866 AISVERAMA
-874 GGAEVIVGTQTAA
+874 GMEV
-887 TNAWTG
+887 
-893 VASFDELKDGQTIL
+893 
-907 YWLPFAGTSTAA
+907 
-919 TLNLTLKDGTTTG
+919 
-932 AKNVYINGTTRCTT
+932 
-946 QIAVGNVTQMTY
+946 
-958 RVNTPINGS
+958 
-967 GSYTGWWITR
+967 
-977 NQDTTTNYYDRIN
+977 
-990 YKASV
+990 
-995 TAVGAIAAGRLG
+995 
-1007 VFNSAGK
+1007 
-1014 LMLLSTTAFDVT
+1014 
-1026 KPILYVGTAYTASVL
+1026 
-1041 TQTNNYISWG
+1041 
-1051 TAFNLAN
+1051 
-1058 TVSGFSGTAGATVY
+1058 
-1072 IKGTLNGS
+1072 
-1080 MLTPAAG
+1080 
-1087 VLTTT
+1087 
-1092 VPTTED
+1092 
-1098 GYTYVLLGLMS
+1098 
-1109 TTTNAVLAPE
+1109 
-1119 HPMFRYYNGGFKT
+1119 
-1132 VSQIAYEAFVEAD
+1132 
-1145 EAQQAIADL
+1145 
-1154 EIGGRNYVLNSDTE
+1154 GGRNYVLNSDSENT
-1168 SSGAADLIGR
+1168 GNADLIAR
-1178 YALSEPMVADEE
+1178 YSLAEAMEEDEK
-1190 YTVSLSLSMED
+1190 YTISLSISMED

-1213 QVLATIELDDVSLQT
+1213 KVLATISLDDVGTQT
-1228 VKATFTAQYAS
+1228 VKATFTAEYAS
-1239 GKTPDDDPN
+1239 GKSPEDNPS

-1254 YRQPTGDANPGT
+1254 YREPAGDADPGT
-1266 TTIHWIK
+1266 TTVHWVK
-1273 LEKGNRAT
+1273 LERGTLAT
-1281 DWTAAPE
+1281 DYTAAPE
-1288 DGEASLETKLS
+1288 DGEASLEQKLS
-1299 SVRAQISTEADSIR
+1299 SVRAQISNEGDSIR

-1323 SDMTQVRSQVGTLSQ
+1323 SDMSQVKTQVGTLSQ

-1362 EATEDE
+1362 EATEEE

-1373 TYMSFDENGLV
+1373 TYMSFDDNGLV

>member
-71 NFSAPGDDSGAEV
+71 NFTAPGDDNRTEV
-84 YRIHTDFSGAETRAG
+84 WRVNTDFSGAETRKG

-108 TKYKILASYKNK
+108 TKYKVLATYKNG
-120 SLVQII
+120 SFVQVI

-146 STKYLV
+146 STTYLV
-152 FDHREGSASEATSSV
+152 LDHTEGSASEATSSV

-192 YARHIFYDLLDN
+192 YARHVFYDLLDN
-204 MIQSYKPSSS
+204 MIKSYKPSSS
-214 AVGASVVQTVSSSC
+214 AVGASVVQTISSSC

-239 LDSTAEEVEFENVN
+239 LDSQAEDVEFENCN
-253 PVDAILGEGG
+253 PVDALLGEGG
-263 IVEKYTG
+263 VVEKYTG
-270 ELTRDWFDV
+270 ELTRDWWDV
-279 FVVKRVG
+279 YVVKRVG

-332 YIDSPLIGSYTHP
+332 FLDSPLIGSYTHP

-362 ETKTKEQCYVE
+362 DKKTREQCYTE
-373 MRSEAQAQFDAGCD
+373 MRSQAQAQFDAGCD
-387 TPTVTLNV
+387 TPTVTLSV

-450 MTLGPVADTVEGNVI
+450 MTLGNVSDTVEGNVI

-481 INSVGTGALQS
+481 INSVGIGQLQS

-503 AIETAHIQDAAIASA
+503 AIETAHIQDAAISKAKIGEAAIGAAQIEDAAIIRA
-518 KIADAAIGTAK
+518 KIA
-529 IQDAA
+529 Q
-534 VVKAKI
+534 
-540 AEGAIGSAQIEDVS
+540 GAIGSAQIDDAS
-554 ITRAKIGN
+554 ITRAKIGE

-582 GEIQT
+582 GEIQE
-587 ANIHDA
+587 ANIQDGA
-593 TITTAKITD
+593 ITRAKIVD
-602 GAVKNAKIENGA
+602 GAIRNAHIENGA

-628 KIGGA
+628 KIDGA

-687 AQIANAAVDTAQIAL
+687 AQIANAAVGTAQIAL
-702 GAITAALIAQGA
+702 GAITSALIAQGA
-714 VGTAQI
+714 IGTAQI
-720 ADASITD
+720 EDGSITN
-727 AKIVE
+727 AKIVD

-745 ERLIIRGNNQSL
+745 ERLIIRGSDQSL
-757 IYAINNMGQP
+757 IYAINNMGEL
-767 VSAEV
+767 VSAQV
-772 DTIDGYVLTQ
+772 DTIDGYVLTE
-782 RTITADKIVT
+782 RTITADKIVA

-819 IAAATIEGSNIKA
+819 IAAASIAGSNIKA
-832 GTLTTS
+832 GTLTAS
-838 HVAANFGQTLDLS
+838 HVTADFGEALDLS
-851 SNTGINQTVQQIYDD
+851 SNQSVVISVEKALED
-866 MDAAIAAV
+866 M
-874 GGAEVIVGTQTAA
+874 
-887 TNAWTG
+887 
-893 VASFDELKDGQTIL
+893 
-907 YWLPFAGTSTAA
+907 
-919 TLNLTLKDGTTTG
+919 
-932 AKNVYINGTTRCTT
+932 
-946 QIAVGNVTQMTY
+946 
-958 RVNTPINGS
+958 
-967 GSYTGWWITR
+967 
-977 NQDTTTNYYDRIN
+977 
-990 YKASV
+990 SV
-995 TAVGAIAAGRLG
+995 
-1007 VFNSAGK
+1007 
-1014 LMLLSTTAFDVT
+1014 
-1026 KPILYVGTAYTASVL
+1026 
-1041 TQTNNYISWG
+1041 
-1051 TAFNLAN
+1051 
-1058 TVSGFSGTAGATVY
+1058 
-1072 IKGTLNGS
+1072 
-1080 MLTPAAG
+1080 
-1087 VLTTT
+1087 
-1092 VPTTED
+1092 
-1098 GYTYVLLGLMS
+1098 
-1109 TTTNAVLAPE
+1109 
-1119 HPMFRYYNGGFKT
+1119 
-1132 VSQIAYEAFVEAD
+1132 
-1145 EAQQAIADL
+1145 
-1154 EIGGRNYVLNSDTE
+1154 GGRNYVLNSDSE
-1168 SSGAADLIGR
+1168 STSTTDLLAR
-1178 YALSEPMVADEE
+1178 YVLSEPMAENE
-1190 YTVSLSLSMED
+1190 QYALSLSLSKG
-1201 LSRITVRTSDGD
+1201 SHSQITIRTSDGE
-1213 QVLATIELDDVSLQT
+1213 QILSTIQLDDERPQT
-1228 VKATFTAQYAS
+1228 VSTSFKAAYAS
-1239 GKTPDDDPN
+1239 GKTPEDQLD
-1248 YGDILI
+1248 YGDLLI
-1254 YRQPTGDANPGT
+1254 YREPVENADSDAA
-1266 TTIHWIK
+1266 TIHWVK
-1273 LEKGNRAT
+1273 LEKGSMAT
-1281 DWTAAPE
+1281 DYTAAPE
-1288 DGEASLETKLS
+1288 DSDVKLDQKLS
-1299 SVRAQISTEADSIR
+1299 SVRSQISAEGDRIR
-1313 QEVQATYALA
+1313 QEVQANYALA
-1323 SDMTQVRSQVGTLSQ
+1323 SDMSQVKSQVGTLTE
-1338 QSESNF
+1338 QSENNF
-1344 TWAVTRINQLQE
+1344 TWAVTRINQIQKDME
-1356 DLTNAH
+1356 SAQ
-1362 EATEDE
+1362 EATEE
-1368 LAIFR
+1368 QLAVFR
-1373 TYMSFDENGLV
+1373 TYMSFGEEGLI

-1397 NDRLAFYMNDTE
+1397 NDRLTFLMNDTE

-1419 VTQAEILSKLIIG
+1419 VTQAEIISKLIIG
-1432 HFAFEPQTN
+1432 RFAFEPQAN

>member
-31 LNGEYELTLVHPIDE
+31 LNGEYELTLVHPIDK

-71 NFSAPGDDSGAEV
+71 NFTAPGDDNRTEV
-84 YRIHTDFSGAETRAG
+84 WRVNTDFSGAETRKG

-108 TKYKILASYKNK
+108 TKYKVLATYKNG
-120 SLVQII
+120 SFVQVI

-146 STKYLV
+146 STTYLV
-152 FDHREGSASEATSSV
+152 LDHTEGSASEATSSV

-192 YARHIFYDLLDN
+192 YARHVFYDLLDN
-204 MIQSYKPSSS
+204 MIKSYKPSSS
-214 AVGASVVQTVSSSC
+214 AVGASVVQTISSSC
-228 LSEHDFTFYSD
+228 LSEHDFTFYSY
-239 LDSTAEEVEFENVN
+239 LDSQAEDVEFENCN
-253 PVDAILGEGG
+253 PVDALLGEGG
-263 IVEKYTG
+263 VVEKYTG
-270 ELTRDWFDV
+270 ELTRDWWDV
-279 FVVKRVG
+279 YVVKRVG

-332 YIDSPLIGSYTHP
+332 FLDSPLIGSYTHP

-362 ETKTKEQCYVE
+362 DKKTKEQCYAE
-373 MRSEAQAQFDAGCD
+373 MRSQAQAQFDAGCD
-387 TPTVTLNV
+387 TPTVTLSV

-450 MTLGPVADTVEGNVI
+450 MTLGTVADTVEGNVI

-481 INSVGTGALQS
+481 INSVGTGQLQS

-503 AIETAHIQDAAIASA
+503 AIETAHIQDAAISKAKIGEAAVGTAQIEDAAIVRA
-518 KIADAAIGTAK
+518 KIA
-529 IQDAA
+529 Q
-534 VVKAKI
+534 
-540 AEGAIGSAQIEDVS
+540 GAIGSAQIDDAS
-554 ITRAKIGN
+554 ITRAKIGE

-567 AQIEDGVITSAKIGA
+567 AQIADGVITSAKIGA

-593 TITTAKITD
+593 AITTAKITD

-628 KIGGA
+628 KIDGA

-745 ERLIIRGNNQSL
+745 ERLIIRGNDQSL
-757 IYAINNMGQP
+757 IYAINSMGQL

-772 DTIDGYVLTQ
+772 DTIDGYVLTE
-782 RTITADKIVT
+782 RTITADKIVV

-838 HVAANFGQTLDLS
+838 HVAADFGQSLDLS
-851 SNTGINQTVQQIYDD
+851 SNQSV
-866 MDAAIAAV
+866 AISVERAMA
-874 GGAEVIVGTQTAA
+874 GMEV
-887 TNAWTG
+887 
-893 VASFDELKDGQTIL
+893 
-907 YWLPFAGTSTAA
+907 
-919 TLNLTLKDGTTTG
+919 
-932 AKNVYINGTTRCTT
+932 
-946 QIAVGNVTQMTY
+946 
-958 RVNTPINGS
+958 
-967 GSYTGWWITR
+967 
-977 NQDTTTNYYDRIN
+977 
-990 YKASV
+990 
-995 TAVGAIAAGRLG
+995 
-1007 VFNSAGK
+1007 
-1014 LMLLSTTAFDVT
+1014 
-1026 KPILYVGTAYTASVL
+1026 
-1041 TQTNNYISWG
+1041 
-1051 TAFNLAN
+1051 
-1058 TVSGFSGTAGATVY
+1058 
-1072 IKGTLNGS
+1072 
-1080 MLTPAAG
+1080 
-1087 VLTTT
+1087 
-1092 VPTTED
+1092 
-1098 GYTYVLLGLMS
+1098 
-1109 TTTNAVLAPE
+1109 
-1119 HPMFRYYNGGFKT
+1119 
-1132 VSQIAYEAFVEAD
+1132 
-1145 EAQQAIADL
+1145 
-1154 EIGGRNYVLNSDTE
+1154 GGRNYVLNSDSENT
-1168 SSGAADLIGR
+1168 GTADLIAR
-1178 YALSEPMVADEE
+1178 YSLAEAMEEDEK
-1190 YTVSLSLSMED
+1190 YTISLSISMED

-1213 QVLATIELDDVSLQT
+1213 KVLATISLDDVGTQT
-1228 VKATFTAQYAS
+1228 VKATFTAEYAS
-1239 GKTPDDDPN
+1239 GKSPEDNPS

-1254 YRQPTGDANPGT
+1254 YREPTGDADPGT
-1266 TTIHWIK
+1266 TTVHWVK
-1273 LEKGNRAT
+1273 LERGTLAT
-1281 DWTAAPE
+1281 DYTAAPE
-1288 DGEASLETKLS
+1288 DGEASLEQKLS
-1299 SVRAQISTEADSIR
+1299 SVRAQISNEGDSIR

-1323 SDMTQVRSQVGTLSQ
+1323 SDMSQVKTQVGTLSQ

-1362 EATEDE
+1362 EATEEE